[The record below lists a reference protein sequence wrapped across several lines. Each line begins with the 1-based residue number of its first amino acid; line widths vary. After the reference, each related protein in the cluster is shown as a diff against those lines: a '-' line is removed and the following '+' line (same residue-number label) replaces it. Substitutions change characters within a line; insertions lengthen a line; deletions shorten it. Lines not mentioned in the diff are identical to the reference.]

1 MDFEIRRAGH
11 VVLRVTDPVAE
22 QAFFERVLGFQT
34 TGQIGSSFFF
44 LTPNPL
50 SNHHMIA
57 LRAGKAGERLPE
69 PERQIGM
76 IAIVYEVVSPQA
88 LERLAERVRQQGPA
102 FGVTLVA
109 ANDADRHVVCRDR
122 DGNQIEFACT
132 QAPADGELR
141 GPAAQRHVTR
151 TSHLRLRCSD
161 LARSSAFYQDALH
174 LVPLAETAPDR
185 VVLAGNAARSPVLV
199 LEQATETDVP
209 LPTPKKMYGLEHF
222 SMELGSFEQLRRAY
236 HRLKERRV
244 PLDHAVDHGVT
255 NSVYFIDPD
264 GNLMEVYHD
273 VPRGEYRH
281 PEDPFAVGGEP
292 LDERLEATTA
302 IP

>member
-11 VVLRVTDPVAE
+11 VVLRVTDPLAE

-34 TGQIGSSFFF
+34 TGQIGPSFFF
-44 LTPNPL
+44 LTPNPV

-57 LRAGKAGERLPE
+57 LRAGKAGERLPD

-76 IAIVYEVVSPQA
+76 IAIVYEVVSPAA
-88 LERLAERVRQQGPA
+88 LERIAARVHEQGPA
-102 FGVTLVA
+102 FGVTLHSPS
-109 ANDADRHVVCRDR
+109 DADRHVVCRDR
-122 DGNQIEFACT
+122 DGNQLEFTCT
-132 QAPADGELR
+132 QAAADGALR
-141 GPAAQRHVTR
+141 GPAAQRDVRR

-174 LVPLAETAPDR
+174 LVPLADATPDR
-185 VVLAGNAARSPVLV
+185 VVLAGNAAGPRVLV
-199 LEQATETDVP
+199 LEQAREADVP

-222 SMELGSFEQLRRAY
+222 SMELGSFEQLRNAY
-236 HRLKERRV
+236 HRLKERHV

-273 VPRGEYRH
+273 VPRGEYRR
-281 PEDPFAVGGEP
+281 PEDPFAVGGES
-292 LDERLEATTA
+292 LDERLEGSA